1 MSMADERM
9 DREESGFNST
19 AEEGRSGR
27 KKRETRVKADK
38 SSDKNDKKQRSKGL
52 SILLWIL
59 RKSIVPVIMII
70 MLVAGLYIGYV
81 VVGKQA
87 EADVFSWAT
96 WQHLYDLI
104 FAES

>member
-9 DREESGFNST
+9 DREQSGFKST

-38 SSDKNDKKQRSKGL
+38 SSEKKQRSKGL

-59 RKSIVPVIMII
+59 RKSIVPVIMVI